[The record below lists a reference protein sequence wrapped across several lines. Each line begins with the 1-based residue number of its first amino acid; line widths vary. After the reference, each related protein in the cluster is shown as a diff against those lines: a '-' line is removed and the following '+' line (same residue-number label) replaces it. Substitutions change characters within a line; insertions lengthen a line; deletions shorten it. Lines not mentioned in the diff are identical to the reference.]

1 MDTRRRNRH
10 KEKEWKQGE
19 RMNTKKSNGYKEK

>member
-10 KEKEWKQGE
+10 KEKEWTQGE
-19 RMNTKKSNGYKEK
+19 GIETRRRNEYKEK